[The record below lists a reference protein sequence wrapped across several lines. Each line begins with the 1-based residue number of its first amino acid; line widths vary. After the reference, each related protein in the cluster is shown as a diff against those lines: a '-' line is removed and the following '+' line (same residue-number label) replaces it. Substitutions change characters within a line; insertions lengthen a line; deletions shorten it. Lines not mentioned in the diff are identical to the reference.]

1 MKSALFPECDL
12 LTLHGYIRSREKQ
25 ANPWVQ
31 FQTFNFGRLGNLT
44 VSVVDSFVPNPAFQ

>member
-1 MKSALFPECDL
+1 MKSAPFPECDL
-12 LTLHGYIRSREKQ
+12 LTLHGYKRSREKQ

-44 VSVVDSFVPNPAFQ
+44 VSVVDSFVPNPASQ